1 MCTLIKPFVV
11 LDQCEEL
18 AHLLSQV
25 LQTYCSRLNT
35 FFQNKTLLA
44 FANKMCEA
52 GIITVE
58 LRDNPEYNTMER
70 QFTAT
75 LTFLSTKEEF
85 ETCCKNFLSALRSQG
100 GPLELC
106 TNKLRGEWINK
117 ANTQLNIDL
126 NL

>member
-1 MCTLIKPFVV
+1 MLTDAECG
-11 LDQCEEL
+11 EL

-25 LQTYCSRLNT
+25 LQHHCASLST
-35 FFQNKTLLA
+35 FFQKETLAA

-58 LRDNPEYNTMER
+58 LRDNPDYNTIER

-75 LTFLSTKEEF
+75 LTVMSTKEQF
-85 ETCCKNFLSALRSQG
+85 EKYCTNFLSALRSQG
-100 GPLELC
+100 GPLELFADKIRDEWRNKVS
-106 TNKLRGEWINK
+106 TNLKIN
-117 ANTQLNIDL
+117 L

>member
-1 MCTLIKPFVV
+1 M
-11 LDQCEEL
+11 
-18 AHLLSQV
+18 

-35 FFQNKTLLA
+35 FFQKETLLA
-44 FANKMCEA
+44 FADKMYEA

-75 LTFLSTKEEF
+75 LTVMSTKKQF
-85 ETCCKNFLSALRSQG
+85 EKYCTNFLSALRSQG
-100 GPLELC
+100 GPLELFADRIRDEWKDKVS
-106 TNKLRGEWINK
+106 TNLQIS
-117 ANTQLNIDL
+117 L